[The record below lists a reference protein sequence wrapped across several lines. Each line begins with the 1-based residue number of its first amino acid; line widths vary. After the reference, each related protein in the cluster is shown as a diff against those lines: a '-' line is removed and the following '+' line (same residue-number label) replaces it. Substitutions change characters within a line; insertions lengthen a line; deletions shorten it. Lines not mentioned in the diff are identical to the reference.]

1 MPATQDV
8 QRAKWKDRANS
19 AAHAPGTRSAI
30 RAIGLA
36 VPVLLVNTVA
46 FFGQFGYLR
55 AHLPWP
61 TVGVVLAAL
70 ALESIAIYLQWQA
83 HLAQMSN
90 DSALRLRLASYFLA
104 LVIGALNYSHYAGP
118 HWRPTAAAV
127 ICGLMSVISPWLW
140 SVHSRRVSRDE
151 LMARGLVEEHAL
163 RLGATRW
170 TWHLARSLRVMH
182 AATWS
187 GETSPAR
194 AVAEYGKPGWPALVP
209 PRAALAHATVPP
221 AQPDPVPPP
230 RAMPALEPV
239 PDLAPVPEPAR
250 HELSEEDIERVELAL
265 AGMTQA
271 ELQRLTY
278 RAVGR
283 MLGEDGDYRNTGR
296 KLLDAAR
303 LAKQQTQQGR
313 PPARAAGANMPWPAT
328 HSPGGVGAG

>member
-8 QRAKWKDRANS
+8 QRVKWKDRANS
-19 AAHAPGTRSAI
+19 AAHAPGTHRAI

-55 AHLPWP
+55 EHLPWAEA
-61 TVGVVLAAL
+61 GVVLAAI
-70 ALESIAIYLQWQA
+70 AVESIAIYLQWHA

-90 DSALRLRLASYFLA
+90 DSALRLRLASYA
-104 LVIGALNYSHYAGP
+104 VACLVGAMNYSHYALPGF
-118 HWRPTAAAV
+118 RPTAAAV
-127 ICGLMSVISPWLW
+127 LCALMSVISPWLW
-140 SVHSRRVSRDE
+140 AIHSRRVSRDE
-151 LMARGLVEEHAL
+151 LMARGLIEEHAV

-170 TWHLARSLRVMH
+170 TWHPVRAIRVMH
-182 AATWS
+182 TATWT

-194 AVAEYGKPGWPALVP
+194 AIAEYGKPEWPGTVP
-209 PRAALAHATVPP
+209 PRAAVTRAAVPP
-221 AQPDPVPPP
+221 AQPVAVPAPN
-230 RAMPALEPV
+230 AMPELEAV
-239 PDLAPVPEPAR
+239 PDLAAVPEPAR
-250 HELSEEDIERVELAL
+250 HELAEEDIERVELAL

-303 LAKQQTQQGR
+303 LSRQQTQQGR
-313 PPARAAGANMPWPAT
+313 PSRPGAGANMPWPAT
-328 HSPGGVGAG
+328 HSPGGVNAG